1 MDSLLR
7 LPDLLV
13 VIISMVGILALG
25 PIFSRKNKS
34 SESYFLA
41 GRSMP
46 GWVVG
51 FSLMATIISSMTFLA
66 TPGYTYQNNWIYMPT
81 HFTYIIA
88 SLLAIMLF
96 MPFFRKGHVNS
107 AYEYL
112 ERRFGSWA
120 RYYAGGGFILF
131 QISKAGIVLYAVSLP
146 FQAMTGL
153 PIPWFIII
161 LGFVVGCYTIA
172 GGLEA
177 VIWADFIQSVIMIGG
192 GLVCLPI
199 IIMKLPGGFGQIL
212 EVGMTDHK
220 FYMGDP
226 TSFNIYERTFWVM
239 ILNHIFWY
247 SHLMCTDQMAV
258 QRYTAVKS
266 DKEARNSIIVT
277 IFSTIPIWV
286 YFTFLGTALYVF
298 YKVMPA
304 TGFDGMVAEQA
315 LPYFILTQLPVG
327 VAGLVIAGLAAA
339 AMSTLS
345 SIVSA
350 TAQTMTTDFYRR
362 IFVKNE
368 TETHYLKIGR
378 RTSFLFTAI
387 SVLTALVIHWTR
399 TSALVD
405 IQQMCITILS
415 GGLLGLFMIG
425 FLTKR
430 VDNFSAL
437 VATVLT
443 IVSVIMWLFFK
454 SDFGVSHFP
463 QVEQKIPD
471 NFMINVLSNTFIFA
485 FAYLFSV
492 IFRRKSK
499 KDLHNLTIWTDN
511 E

>member
-1 MDSLLR
+1 MDDLLR
-7 LPDLLV
+7 WPDLV
-13 VIISMVGILALG
+13 VIIISMAGILALG
-25 PIFSRKNKS
+25 PIFARKNKS
-34 SESYFLA
+34 SENYFLA
-41 GRSMP
+41 GRSLP
-46 GWVVG
+46 GWLVG

-66 TPGYTYQNNWIYMPT
+66 TPGYTYGNNWIYMPT
-81 HFTYIIA
+81 HFTYLIA
-88 SLLAIMLF
+88 SLLAIFLF

-112 ERRFGSWA
+112 ERRFGPWA
-120 RYYAGGGFILF
+120 RYYAGAGFILF

-146 FQAMTGL
+146 FEAMTGL
-153 PIPWFIII
+153 SIPWFILI
-161 LGFVVGCYTIA
+161 LGFVVGFYTIA

-177 VIWADFIQSVIMIGG
+177 VIWADFIQSIIMIGG

-199 IIMKLPGGFGQIL
+199 IIMKLPGGFSQII
-212 EVGMTDHK
+212 EVGKADGK
-220 FYMGDP
+220 FFMGDP
-226 TSFNIYERTFWVM
+226 SSFDIYQRTFWVM

-258 QRYTAVKS
+258 QRYTAIKS
-266 DKEARNSIIVT
+266 DKQARRGILVT
-277 IFSTIPIWV
+277 VFTTIPIWV
-286 YFTFLGTALYVF
+286 YFTFLGTAVYVF
-298 YKVMPA
+298 YKVVPSAGIKDML
-304 TGFDGMVAEQA
+304 AEQA

-362 IFVKNE
+362 IFVKDRD
-368 TETHYLKIGR
+368 ETHYLKAGR
-378 RTSFLFTAI
+378 ISSFAFTAI
-387 SVLTALVIHWTR
+387 SVLAALIIHWTR

-415 GGLLGLFMIG
+415 GGLLGLFLLG

-430 VDNFSAL
+430 VDNFSAFI
-437 VATVLT
+437 ATVIT
-443 IVSVIMWLFFK
+443 IISVVTWLFFK
-454 SDFGVSHFP
+454 SDYGVENFP
-463 QVEQKIPD
+463 GVAAKIPD

-492 IFRRKSK
+492 IFKRTCK
-499 KDLHNLTIWTDN
+499 KKLENLTIWTS
-511 E
+511 